1 MTRLS
6 VWVLL
11 LVAAPA
17 AALGAQ
23 TYAGALANYES
34 RALLE
39 GRALEAEKANR
50 PLEAQMLRY
59 RLSTGDFQD
68 GDRIV
73 VLLESNQASTDTMQ
87 VQTGRVLQ
95 FPKMSEVSL
104 NGVLRSELN
113 ETLRRHLSKYLTNPN
128 VRAIPLLPV
137 AVVGNVR
144 NPGFFYA
151 PADYL
156 LRDLITRAG
165 GPMPEADVSKTEV
178 RRGGETIW
186 NVQSVRV
193 AFTNGLSL
201 DRLHLRAG
209 DEVFVPARRQRLQMT
224 TVLAIVSTAAAAA
237 VSVAVIQQGR

>member
-1 MTRLS
+1 MSMTRIP

-17 AALGAQ
+17 ADLCAQ
-23 TYAGALANYES
+23 TYTGEDTKYES

-39 GRALEAEKANR
+39 GKAREAENANR
-50 PLEAQMLRY
+50 PLEARMLRY
-59 RLSTGDFQD
+59 RLHTGDFQG

-73 VLLESNQASTDTMQ
+73 VVLESNPAATDTMQ
-87 VQTGRVLQ
+87 VQTGKVLQ

-144 NPGFFYA
+144 TPGFFYA
-151 PADYL
+151 PADFL
-156 LRDLITRAG
+156 LRDLIARAG
-165 GPMPEADVSKTEV
+165 GPAPEADMSKTEV
-178 RRGGETIW
+178 RRGGQTIW
-186 NVQSVRV
+186 NVQAVRV
-193 AFTNGLSL
+193 AFTEGMSL

-209 DEVFVPARRQRLQMT
+209 DEVYVPAQRQRFQIHT
-224 TVLAIVSTAAAAA
+224 ILAVVSTLAA
-237 VSVAVIQQGR
+237 VVVVMQSQGQ

>member
-17 AALGAQ
+17 
-23 TYAGALANYES
+23 GALSAQAYWGGGSNYES

-39 GRALEAEKANR
+39 GKAVEAENANR
-50 PLEAQMLRY
+50 PLEAKMLRY

-73 VLLESNQASTDTMQ
+73 VLLETNPAASDTMQ
-87 VQTGRVLQ
+87 VQAGRILQ

-113 ETLRRHLSKYLTNPN
+113 ETLRRHLAKYLTNPN
-128 VRAIPLLPV
+128 VRAVPLLPV
-137 AVVGNVR
+137 AVAGNVR

-165 GPMPEADVSKTEV
+165 GPVPEADVSKTEI

-186 NVQSVRV
+186 NVHAVRV

-209 DEVFVPARRQRLQMT
+209 DEIFVPARRQRFQMT
-224 TVLAIVSTAAAAA
+224 TVLAMISTAAAAA
-237 VSVAVIQQGR
+237 VSVAVIQQSR

>member
-1 MTRLS
+1 MTRIS

-17 AALGAQ
+17 AALSAQ
-23 TYAGALANYES
+23 TYTGAASNYES

-39 GRALEAEKANR
+39 GKVLEAENADRALEAR
-50 PLEAQMLRY
+50 MLRA
-59 RLSTGDFQD
+59 RLNAGDFQD

-73 VLLESNQASTDTMQ
+73 VVLESNPAATDTMQ
-87 VQTGRVLQ
+87 VQAGRVLQ
-95 FPKMSEVSL
+95 FPKMAEVSL
-104 NGVLRSELN
+104 HGVLRSELN

-165 GPMPEADVSKTEV
+165 GPVPEADVSKTEI
-178 RRGGETIW
+178 RRGGQTIW
-186 NVQSVRV
+186 NVHSVRV

-209 DEVFVPARRQRLQMT
+209 DEVFVPARSQRLQMT
-224 TVLAIVSTAAAAA
+224 TVLAMISTAAAAA
-237 VSVAVIQQGR
+237 VSVALIQQGR

>member
-1 MTRLS
+1 MTRIS
-6 VWVLL
+6 AWVLL

-17 AALGAQ
+17 AALCAQ
-23 TYAGALANYES
+23 TYTGAESKYES
-34 RALLE
+34 RAVLE
-39 GRALEAEKANR
+39 GKAREAENADRALEAR
-50 PLEAQMLRY
+50 VLRS
-59 RLSTGDFQD
+59 RLYTGDFQD

-73 VLLESNQASTDTMQ
+73 VVLESNPAATDTMQ
-87 VQTGRVLQ
+87 VQAGRVLH

-104 NGVLRSELN
+104 KGVLRSELA
-113 ETLRRHLSKYLTNPN
+113 ETLRRHLSKYLTNPG

-137 AVVGNVR
+137 AVAGNVR

-165 GPMPEADVSKTEV
+165 GPAPEADVSKTEV

-186 NVQSVRV
+186 NVRAVRL
-193 AFTNGLSL
+193 AFTEGMSL

-209 DEVFVPARRQRLQMT
+209 DEVYVPAQRQRFQIHT
-224 TVLAIVSTAAAAA
+224 ILAVVSTAAA
-237 VSVAVIQQGR
+237 VSIVVMQSQSR